1 MEGIR
6 LSTRASGGD
15 VAGPSAILP
24 VSKAVSG
31 AVWLGTVTAMIN

>member
-6 LSTRASGGD
+6 PFTRASGG
-15 VAGPSAILP
+15 VEAGPSAILP

-31 AVWLGTVTAMIN
+31 AVWLGAVTAMIN